1 MVELPDTRG
10 LICGFTLRANAPS
23 EALDWELTSDP
34 NRTFEGAVW
43 LHFSLADVRAK
54 KWISACERIP
64 ARAREILLDTDAH
77 IRMEAVERGFAGVL
91 GDLHYEFDGDPDRLG
106 VMHLYVD
113 ESLVVTARLHAL
125 KVADQLRLQLR
136 GGMVVPSTLRL
147 LIQFLEDFSDTIAA
161 VVAGQ
166 SDIVDEAEDRILKD
180 RFLRDAGDLGSVR
193 RLLARLR
200 RHISAQRNA
209 LAHQAYRSPAWW
221 SDKDAADLR
230 SSIERLE
237 GLSLDLESIQE
248 RARLLQ
254 EEIGGRTVEATNLN
268 LYIVSLFTAIFLP
281 LNLITGIFGMN
292 VAGLPWLE
300 NPGGF
305 LWVTCVMVL
314 TLITSLGLLY
324 WRRFF

>member
-1 MVELPDTRG
+1 MIAPTHQ
-10 LICGFTLRANAPS
+10 RA
-23 EALDWELTSDP
+23 
-34 NRTFEGAVW
+34 
-43 LHFSLADVRAK
+43 
-54 KWISACERIP
+54 
-64 ARAREILLDTDAH
+64 
-77 IRMEAVERGFAGVL
+77 
-91 GDLHYEFDGDPDRLG
+91 
-106 VMHLYVD
+106 
-113 ESLVVTARLHAL
+113 
-125 KVADQLRLQLR
+125 
-136 GGMVVPSTLRL
+136 
-147 LIQFLEDFSDTIAA
+147 
-161 VVAGQ
+161 
-166 SDIVDEAEDRILKD
+166 
-180 RFLRDAGDLGSVR
+180 
-193 RLLARLR
+193 
-200 RHISAQRNA
+200 AQRPRPPS
-209 LAHQAYRSPAWW
+209 LAYRSPAWW